1 MSWFRRSK
9 KPLPDAE
16 IRASGEDEKD
26 CPCDKSESLSFE
38 SLFTNTYSNR
48 SLSAVYSCVELISSS
63 IASIPM
69 RVVEEDEHGHRTI
82 VKHHPLQRIFKSKN
96 VQTMTF
102 FNIMKSVM
110 TDVLLSGNGY
120 ILINRNET
128 GLPISLRYIKASAV
142 SVQYDAYHDTL
153 YYIITIADDKGMRY
167 KPQDV
172 IHIVRNTSDGVN
184 GISTTT
190 FAKDAIGLAKSSEVA
205 AKKFFDSNMN
215 VAGLLSCKTMMTE
228 QQRTSI
234 KDAWMS
240 GRGENTLQI
249 LPLGVDYV
257 KLGVAS
263 KDAQLLESRG
273 YNTQEITRFFTVP
286 LQLIQAGDK
295 MTYTNLEDLNN
306 IFYQYSLLP
315 FIRSIEEEFTRKF
328 FIDSDYIVDMDEDEF
343 LMRVNKN
350 TLSSYLSTLVGG
362 GIMSVNEARVYLG
375 LKEVKDGDQL
385 HIAYSDASKAQI
397 GNDSEPNA

>member
-1 MSWFRRSK
+1 MSWFWRSK
-9 KPLPDAE
+9 KPVPDSE
-16 IRASGEDEKD
+16 TRNSEGENTD

-38 SLFTNTYSNR
+38 SLFTNAYSNR
-48 SLSAVYSCVELISSS
+48 SLSAVYACVELISSS

-120 ILINRNET
+120 ILIKRNET
-128 GLPISLRYIKASAV
+128 GIPVSLRYVKANAV
-142 SVQYDAYHDTL
+142 SVQYDAYKDTL
-153 YYIITIADDKGMRY
+153 YYIITIADDRGMRY

-190 FAKDAIGLAKSSEVA
+190 FAKDAIGLAKSSEIA

-273 YNTQEITRFFTVP
+273 YNTQEITRFFTV
-286 LQLIQAGDK
+286 QLIQAGDK

-362 GIMSVNEARVYLG
+362 GIMTVNEARVYLG
-375 LKEVKDGDQL
+375 LREVEDGDSL

-397 GNDSEPNA
+397 GNETEPNV

>member
-1 MSWFRRSK
+1 
-9 KPLPDAE
+9 
-16 IRASGEDEKD
+16 
-26 CPCDKSESLSFE
+26 
-38 SLFTNTYSNR
+38 
-48 SLSAVYSCVELISSS
+48 
-63 IASIPM
+63 
-69 RVVEEDEHGHRTI
+69 
-82 VKHHPLQRIFKSKN
+82 
-96 VQTMTF
+96 
-102 FNIMKSVM
+102 
-110 TDVLLSGNGY
+110 
-120 ILINRNET
+120 
-128 GLPISLRYIKASAV
+128 
-142 SVQYDAYHDTL
+142 
-153 YYIITIADDKGMRY
+153 
-167 KPQDV
+167 
-172 IHIVRNTSDGVN
+172 
-184 GISTTT
+184 
-190 FAKDAIGLAKSSEVA
+190 
-205 AKKFFDSNMN
+205 
-215 VAGLLSCKTMMTE
+215 MMTE
-228 QQRTSI
+228 KQRTSI

-350 TLSSYLSTLVGG
+350 TLSTYLSTLVGG
-362 GIMSVNEARVYLG
+362 GIMTVNEARVYLG
-375 LKEVKDGDQL
+375 LKEVEDGDQL

-397 GNDSEPNA
+397 GNDSEPNV